1 MAGPLI
7 RTRTTRCGR
16 QGRPATRGAAHLLP
30 LQKGC
35 RVLLDR
41 RGACRRFEDL
51 GIAEGRARTI
61 GVRGDAVLLVRR
73 LRRGGLSL
81 HPLGVIEVGALCS
94 DVPPYRSEEPTS
106 ELQSLMRISYAVFC
120 LTKK

>member
-1 MAGPLI
+1 MAGGLI
-7 RTRTTRCGR
+7 ISRTTRGGW
-16 QGRPATRGAAHLLP
+16 QGRTANRGATHHLP

-35 RVLLDR
+35 GVPLDR
-41 RGACRRFEDL
+41 SGACRRFEDL

-81 HPLGVIEVGALCS
+81 HPLGVIEV
-94 DVPPYRSEEPTS
+94 RSEERRVGKECVSTCRSRWSP
-106 ELQSLMRISYAVFC
+106 YH
-120 LTKK
+120 